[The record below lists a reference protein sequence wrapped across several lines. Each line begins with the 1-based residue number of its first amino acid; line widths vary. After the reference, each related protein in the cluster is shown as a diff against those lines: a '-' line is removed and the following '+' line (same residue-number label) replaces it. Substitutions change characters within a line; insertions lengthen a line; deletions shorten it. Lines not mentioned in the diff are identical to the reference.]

1 MRLAKPLL
9 LSSPEEC
16 EQAFY
21 EALDAADSDAV
32 SELWL
37 EDDDVICIHP
47 GGPRLTG
54 YDAIRSSWTTI
65 LSHGP
70 VHVRCTLIK
79 SLETPTVALHN
90 VIEEVVVDERRAAPS
105 LAEAAI
111 GSERVASAEHSIAE
125 GMQQIVRVHATN
137 AYVKTPAG
145 WKMVLHHASPAPE
158 GETSEGGDERRSHGV
173 LH

>member
-1 MRLAKPLL
+1 MRLAKPVL

-21 EALDAADSDAV
+21 EALDAADSEAV
-32 SELWL
+32 NDLWL
-37 EDDDVICIHP
+37 EDDDVVCIHP

-54 YDAIRSSWTTI
+54 YSAVRASWTAI
-65 LSHGP
+65 LDSGP
-70 VHVRCTLIK
+70 VHARCTLVK

-90 VIEEVVVDERRAAPS
+90 VIEEVVV
-105 LAEAAI
+105 
-111 GSERVASAEHSIAE
+111 GE
-125 GMQQIVRVHATN
+125 GTKQQLVRVLATN
-137 AYVKTPAG
+137 VFVKTSAG

-158 GETSEGGDERRSHGV
+158 GEMSDDSESTKPHGV

>member
-1 MRLAKPLL
+1 MRLAKPVL

-21 EALDAADSDAV
+21 EALDAADSEAV
-32 SELWL
+32 NDLWL
-37 EDDDVICIHP
+37 EDDDVVCIHP

-54 YDAIRSSWTTI
+54 YSAVRASWTSI
-65 LSHGP
+65 LANGP
-70 VHVRCTLIK
+70 VHARCMLAK

-90 VIEEVVVDERRAAPS
+90 VIEEVVVGE
-105 LAEAAI
+105 
-111 GSERVASAEHSIAE
+111 GSKQRV
-125 GMQQIVRVHATN
+125 VRMLATN
-137 AYVKTPAG
+137 VYVKTPAG

-158 GETSEGGDERRSHGV
+158 GEMEEDRETRRAHGV

>member
-1 MRLAKPLL
+1 MRPTKPLL

-21 EALDAADSDAV
+21 DALDAGDGEAV
-32 SELWL
+32 NDLWL

-54 YDAIRSSWTTI
+54 YAAVKSSWTAI
-65 LSHGP
+65 LANGP
-70 VHVRCTLIK
+70 VRARCTLAK

-90 VIEEVVVDERRAAPS
+90 VVEEVV
-105 LAEAAI
+105 I
-111 GSERVASAEHSIAE
+111 GE
-125 GMQQIVRVHATN
+125 GMQQQVVQVLATN
-137 AYVKTPAG
+137 VYVKTPAG
-145 WKMVLHHASPAPE
+145 WKMVLHHASPAPDGGQSATAE
-158 GETSEGGDERRSHGV
+158 SGEIPGV